1 MTKTLKKSSKIDY
14 LGWSGFHIYND
25 EEPHIYIDPPKGT
38 RFPSGEL
45 IILLTHGH
53 PEHLGGTYD
62 LVKTE
67 PINQKITIIASGTV
81 CKFLKKSLLNNNI
94 GFIKVRPLETHRL
107 SKSTEIISFRW
118 SHMPLLPPGIKAASQ
133 HIWHLLKGGIHALNI
148 MKMSLKGPNGAG
160 TMLGYI
166 IKINDQ
172 NIIVY
177 GEGLHRQCKVEDV
190 SKVGAIAPSA
200 TILVAAEPE
209 DIKELPLLVHA
220 SGALKAIIYEPHRP
234 WRDQFQLPHIDLETL
249 MKKISYLGIKVRI
262 VE

>member
-1 MTKTLKKSSKIDY
+1 MTQFLKKPSNIDY
-14 LGWSGFHIYND
+14 LGWSGFHIYNND
-25 EEPHIYIDPPKGT
+25 DPHIFIDPPKGT
-38 RFPSGEL
+38 NFPSGEL

-62 LVKTE
+62 LAQTE
-67 PINQKITIIASGTV
+67 LADQKVTIIASRTV
-81 CKFLKKSLLNNNI
+81 CRFFKQPHLNNTI
-94 GFIKVRPLETHRL
+94 KFIEVHPLETHIL
-107 SKSTEIISFRW
+107 SPSIKIISFRW
-118 SHMPLLPPGIKAASQ
+118 SHMPLLPPGIKAASE

-148 MKMSLKGPNGAG
+148 LKMSLKGPSGAG

-177 GEGLHRQCKVEDV
+177 GEGLHRQCKMEEV
-190 SKVGAIAPSA
+190 SQIGAIAPSA

-209 DIKELPLLVHA
+209 DIKQLPMLVHA

-234 WRDQFQLPHIDLETL
+234 WRDQFQLPHIDLEVL
-249 MKKISYLGIKVRI
+249 MKKISLLGIKVRI